1 MILSRSPG
9 HLGPSVGGL
18 GGGDMLEGEWQG
30 AQGAAPSAASLVP
43 PWSLPAPFRTQR
55 EGLDVHTVFLGQLYN
70 HCLPRPARRGRGGG
84 RGA

>member
-30 AQGAAPSAASLVP
+30 AQGAAPSAASLEP
-43 PWSLPAPFRTQR
+43 AWSLPAPFLNSERGPGR
-55 EGLDVHTVFLGQLYN
+55 S
-70 HCLPRPARRGRGGG
+70 HCVSRSVT
-84 RGA
+84 